1 MRSINARIT
10 LGAGLVLAVFIA
22 LSAFALERAFRD
34 SARSARQERL
44 LAQAYLLM
52 AVAEVDS
59 QGGFA
64 LGDGPTEPRLD
75 LPRSGLYAWVL
86 DQQGNIV
93 WRSRSSL
100 ALVLPELVAL
110 PAAEQRFAPGTAS
123 DGQRYLVQSYGVSWN
138 AGGRRYPLTFAVAE
152 DLAPF
157 EQQLNVYRRSLW
169 TWLGAMA
176 LLLLAAQWAILR
188 WGLLP
193 LRRVADDLGR
203 LEKGAQ
209 QQLSGRYPDE
219 LTGLTDNLN
228 AVLRQERVQRKRY
241 RDALADLAHS
251 LKTPLAL
258 LRGTLRETNADVGLR
273 KALDEQVDRMDRIVA
288 YHLRRAEAAG
298 RAALGAPVLLQPIAA
313 RIVRALGK
321 VYSDKNVS
329 VSLEIASELQFR
341 GDEGDLTELLGNV
354 LDNAFKW
361 CRGQVRIGAYAD
373 ASGLVLKI
381 EDDGPGISQE
391 DSERVLQRGARADQ
405 SLPGQGIGLAVSR
418 DIVEAYEG
426 RIVLGR
432 SGLGGAAVTLALP
445 APGVVRP

>member
-1 MRSINARIT
+1 
-10 LGAGLVLAVFIA
+10 
-22 LSAFALERAFRD
+22 
-34 SARSARQERL
+34 
-44 LAQAYLLM
+44 
-52 AVAEVDS
+52 
-59 QGGFA
+59 
-64 LGDGPTEPRLD
+64 
-75 LPRSGLYAWVL
+75 
-86 DQQGNIV
+86 
-93 WRSRSSL
+93 
-100 ALVLPELVAL
+100 
-110 PAAEQRFAPGTAS
+110 
-123 DGQRYLVQSYGVSWN
+123 
-138 AGGRRYPLTFAVAE
+138 
-152 DLAPF
+152 
-157 EQQLNVYRRSLW
+157 
-169 TWLGAMA
+169 MA
-176 LLLLAAQWAILR
+176 LLLLAAQWVILR

-258 LRGTLRETNADVGLR
+258 LRGTLREANADAGLR

-298 RAALGAPVLLQPIAA
+298 RAALGSPVLLQPIAA

-361 CRGQVRIGAYAD
+361 CRGRVRIGAYAD

-432 SGLGGAAVTLALP
+432 SDLGGAAVTLALP